1 MTKDMCKKP
10 FYKLLFVIM
19 PIPNRCKTIE
29 QCNKEVLESSG
40 ILGFRVLLQ

>member
-1 MTKDMCKKP
+1 MIKGKCKKP

-29 QCNKEVLESSG
+29 KCDKGVLESSG